1 MPEPKIDERG
11 GAVRWRTIRTGS
23 GKRRKYLRVAVV
35 RKKGPRGGTTVA
47 GPVREPKGT

>member
-35 RKKGPRGGTTVA
+35 RKKGPNGGQTVA
-47 GPVREPKGT
+47 GPPRTPKGA